1 MHDVGILIRHRIYWH
16 ANSVNCESINLSSFA
31 GGQNNETNQRINWFL
46 RERIAVNSSAVT
58 GLFDTA
64 AGLIPLRCMGV
75 VPPERPAP
83 RCGLEM
89 KPFPL
94 SLLVPLF
101 VLSGF
106 VMSSGEG
113 QPAAD
118 IHTEPRFGVGIKRQK
133 EGDNKYQNNKR
144 VKGLKTE
151 WAWRETRNGVRIKG
165 EPESES
171 GENVTINGFKR
182 KKKKRKKEWRAWTF
196 DGATF

>member
-1 MHDVGILIRHRIYWH
+1 MVFKGAYM
-16 ANSVNCESINLSSFA
+16 
-31 GGQNNETNQRINWFL
+31 
-46 RERIAVNSSAVT
+46 VNSSAVT

-94 SLLVPLF
+94 SLLVPLLSF
-101 VLSGF
+101 VWI

-118 IHTEPRFGVGIKRQK
+118 IHTEPSGSEWESKDRKETISIKTTK
-133 EGDNKYQNNKR
+133 E
-144 VKGLKTE
+144 
-151 WAWRETRNGVRIKG
+151 
-165 EPESES
+165 
-171 GENVTINGFKR
+171 
-182 KKKKRKKEWRAWTF
+182 
-196 DGATF
+196 